1 MNMKSQMNRLG
12 SLGTGRQTILILFYI
27 FLLMVAP
34 ETGVAQQ
41 IIKLFE
47 KLTENIAQKNFYS
60 AVNLSRDIIKICEKS
75 PEPECWFTNVM
86 KDVYRY
92 KGLSEFEIYKQELKN
107 NRLKDAI
114 ESLSLSYNLFKDPEV
129 EFLLGYLTSL
139 QAVAQNNRTDVDGLV
154 TAWHALLNLY
164 ARYSWQISA
173 EISDKLK
180 LYIRISEKFTDPI
193 PSKKYSGAFATFIII
208 MACDLAEK
216 GKLPESDQKFFEEIR
231 LKYFQEDALQWQR
244 WRSNNLTPK

>member
-1 MNMKSQMNRLG
+1 MKSRIYRLG
-12 SLGTGRQTILILFYI
+12 SSGTGRQKILILISI
-27 FLLMVAP
+27 FLLQATP
-34 ETGVAQQ
+34 KNGVAQQ

-47 KLTENIAQKNFYS
+47 KLTENVAQKNFYS
-60 AVNLSRDIIKICEKS
+60 AVNLSRDIIKICEKN

-92 KGLSEFEIYKQELKN
+92 KGLSEFEIYKQELKT

-114 ESLSLSYNLFKDPEV
+114 ESLSLSYNLYKDPEV
-129 EFLLGYLTSL
+129 EFLLGYVTALK
-139 QAVAQNNRTDVDGLV
+139 AVGQNDRDDVRGLV

-164 ARYSWQISA
+164 ARNSWQVSA

-180 LYIRISEKFTDPI
+180 LYIKISEKFTDPI
-193 PSKKYSGAFATFIII
+193 PSKKYSGSFAKFIIV
-208 MACDLAEK
+208 MACELAEK

-231 LKYFQEDALQWQR
+231 QKHFQEDALQWQR